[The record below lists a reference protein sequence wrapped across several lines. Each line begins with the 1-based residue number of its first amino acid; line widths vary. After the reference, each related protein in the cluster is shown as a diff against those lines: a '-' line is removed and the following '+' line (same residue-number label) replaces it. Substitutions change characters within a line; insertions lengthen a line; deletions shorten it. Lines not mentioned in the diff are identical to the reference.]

1 MKQKDHCISIN
12 AAFVKNNS
20 NLKNL
25 NSMNQYAFKSNKM
38 IKITIKILIIKINLS
53 IMTRA
58 KNYVNN
64 VEQQ

>member
-1 MKQKDHCISIN
+1 
-12 AAFVKNNS
+12 
-20 NLKNL
+20 
-25 NSMNQYAFKSNKM
+25 MNQYAFKSNKM

-64 VEQQ
+64 VEQ